1 MFSELLKSVLNLGI
15 ITVDDVNRST
25 AIELIMLLIE
35 RTNGLIQ
42 VVGDIEG
49 NIKDTTIDQ
58 LNKWLEDGTLELIIN
73 QTALKNISDHVGQI
87 GQIPIRLDGETDDTQ
102 AIQRVIDSD
111 KPLYV
116 DRDLVV
122 SDTIRL
128 KLTSVIMG
136 KGKNSC
142 SITMTNDNK
151 WMFRLLTDK
160 KESNYDVVSSLKIHD
175 VCLKGKNIL
184 QLNEL
189 SEPEFVKL
197 GHIKGGSIERVMMKG
212 KVSDD
217 IITSDIPTANELR
230 AGGVAIQA
238 TKCFDMAIRDSEIAN
253 FGIAVDFLGC
263 DINLIDNCRLGYNAR
278 HFHSKRITTY
288 GSQNKVKNC
297 DLMWATKKG
306 HIYLDGTR
314 WDTIEDNY
322 CEAYNANGNFI
333 YAYKVIG
340 TTIFNNRI
348 DTNNAEGTNE
358 IEIYPFHS
366 YQLINNRFNSGKTL
380 VRVKVHE
387 DFYDNYER
395 KRLGRCEGNL
405 GYYTLDIPPMYKKY
419 NNELD
424 VTFWSNENPVSM
436 SGSLS
441 ATYPFEKRDGEWKL
455 KQSPDANIGFG
466 LTPTTTTGHYLI
478 RYKTYDTD
486 GTFHLNIREGDVAG
500 KILVGK
506 QFPKGEGEIEITTT
520 NSSTKS
526 ITVEITSNV
535 CEMKYLEIVPI
546 YTTRA

>member
-42 VVGDIEG
+42 IVGDIDG
-49 NIKDTTIDQ
+49 NIKNTTIDQ

-73 QTALKNISDHVGQI
+73 QTALKNISDRVGQI
-87 GQIPIRLDGETDDTQ
+87 GQSPIRLADETDDTQ

-122 SDTIRL
+122 SDTIQL

-160 KESNYDVVSSLKIHD
+160 KESNYDVVTSLKIHD

-189 SEPEFVKL
+189 SESEFGKL
-197 GHIKGGSIERVMMKG
+197 GHIKGGSIERVLMKG
-212 KVSDD
+212 KVSGD
-217 IITSDIPTANELR
+217 IIASDIPTADELR
-230 AGGVAIQA
+230 ADGVAIQA
-238 TKCFDMAIRDSEIAN
+238 TKCFDMVIRDSEIAN

-278 HFHSKRITTY
+278 HFHSKRIDTY

-306 HIYLDGTR
+306 HIYIDGTR

-322 CEAYNANGNFI
+322 FEAYNANGNFI

-348 DTNNAEGTNE
+348 DTNNTEGTNE
-358 IEIYPFHS
+358 IEIYPYHS
-366 YQLINNRFNSGKTL
+366 FQVINNRFNSGNVL

-395 KRLGRCEGNL
+395 NRLGRCEGNL

-419 NNELD
+419 NSELD
-424 VTFWSNENPVSM
+424 ATFWSNENPVGM

-441 ATYPFEKRDGEWKL
+441 TSYPFEKRDGEWKL
-455 KQSPDANIGFG
+455 KQTTDANIGFG
-466 LTPTTTTGHYLI
+466 LTPTTATGHYLV

-486 GTFHLNIREGDVAG
+486 GTFHLNIREGAVDG

-520 NSSTKS
+520 NSSTQS

-546 YTTRA
+546 YTTRE